1 MNYTEIKEQFQRGVL
16 ETDEYRNFNIN
27 GKYFK
32 ELVKKW
38 QSGVNKTDQ

>member
-1 MNYTEIKEQFQRGVL
+1 MTF
-16 ETDEYRNFNIN
+16 DFRNDNIN

-38 QSGVNKTDQ
+38 QSGVKKTDQ